1 MDIGTDMAMVTA
13 MDTEDM
19 GVTALMG
26 RRIMRREMNKT
37 FAVIGAAAAVL
48 LAAVLVIS
56 LWIGRRQQTE
66 TPGEEQGGTVRL
78 EFENEALHY
87 DGTGALNLMEGVRAV
102 DADGSDV
109 TDQVT
114 AVVSAGDNIT
124 EKRIRYSVF
133 SGDGEET
140 VGYRQ
145 LILENYMGPTIETAD
160 TLSLEAEELAD
171 PAVHLSESGQ
181 MTVQDGFGKDAA
193 DQVTWIREKT
203 APGTYDITFTYVNQF
218 SDTAERY
225 VNQFSDTAERTVP
238 VSVNGETEDLT
249 ITLLTEEA
257 VIPLGSEFDP
267 EDYLEISDPTG
278 SAGSVQ
284 VTGEVDTEREGRYSV
299 YYTVISSDRTQRAG
313 VLLKVEVARR
323 QGMR

>member
-1 MDIGTDMAMVTA
+1 
-13 MDTEDM
+13 
-19 GVTALMG
+19 
-26 RRIMRREMNKT
+26 MRRKMNKT

-48 LAAVLVIS
+48 LAAVLIIS
-56 LWIGRRQQTE
+56 LWLGRQQTK
-66 TPGEEQGGTVRL
+66 TPGEEPGGTVRL
-78 EFENEALHY
+78 EFENETVHY
-87 DGTGALNLMEGVRAV
+87 DGTGALDLMEGAHAV
-102 DADGSDV
+102 DADGGDV
-109 TDQVT
+109 TDLVT
-114 AVVSAGDNIT
+114 AVVSAGDDIA
-124 EKRIRYSVF
+124 EKRVRYSVF

-145 LILENYMGPTIETAD
+145 LILENYTGPTIETAD

-218 SDTAERY
+218 SDTAER
-225 VNQFSDTAERTVP
+225 TVP

-249 ITLLTEEA
+249 ITLLTDEA
-257 VIPLGSEFDP
+257 EIPLGTEFDP

-278 SAGSVQ
+278 SASSVQ

>member
-1 MDIGTDMAMVTA
+1 
-13 MDTEDM
+13 
-19 GVTALMG
+19 
-26 RRIMRREMNKT
+26 MRRKMNKT

-48 LAAVLVIS
+48 LAAVLIIS
-56 LWIGRRQQTE
+56 LWLGRQQTK
-66 TPGEEQGGTVRL
+66 TLGEEPDGTVRL
-78 EFENEALHY
+78 EFENEAVHY
-87 DGTGALNLMEGVRAV
+87 DGTGALDLMEGVHAV
-102 DADGSDV
+102 DADGGDV
-109 TDQVT
+109 TDLVT

-140 VGYRQ
+140 VGCRQ

-160 TLSLEAEELAD
+160 TLSLEAEELSD

-218 SDTAERY
+218 SDTAER
-225 VNQFSDTAERTVP
+225 TVP
-238 VSVNGETEDLT
+238 VAVNGETEDLT
-249 ITLLTEEA
+249 LTLLTEEA
-257 VIPLGSEFDP
+257 VIRPGTEFDP

-278 SAGSVQ
+278 SASSVQ

-299 YYTVISSDRTQRAG
+299 YYTVISSDHTQKAG
-313 VLLKVEVARR
+313 ALLKVEVARE
-323 QGMR
+323 

>member
-1 MDIGTDMAMVTA
+1 
-13 MDTEDM
+13 
-19 GVTALMG
+19 
-26 RRIMRREMNKT
+26 MRRKMNKT

-48 LAAVLVIS
+48 LAAVLIIS
-56 LWIGRRQQTE
+56 LWLGRQQTK
-66 TPGEEQGGTVRL
+66 TPGEEPDGTVRL
-78 EFENEALHY
+78 EFENEAVHY
-87 DGTGALNLMEGVRAV
+87 DGTGALDLMEGVHAV
-102 DADGSDV
+102 DADGGDV
-109 TDQVT
+109 TDLVT

-140 VGYRQ
+140 VGCRQ

-160 TLSLEAEELAD
+160 ALSLEAEELAD

-218 SDTAERY
+218 SDTAER
-225 VNQFSDTAERTVP
+225 TVP

-257 VIPLGSEFDP
+257 VIPLGSEFHP

-278 SAGSVQ
+278 SASSVQ
-284 VTGEVDTEREGRYSV
+284 VTGEVDMEKEGRYSV
-299 YYTVISSDRTQRAG
+299 YFTVLSTDRTQRAG
-313 VLLKVEVARR
+313 TLLKVQVTDRLAAE
-323 QGMR
+323 

>member
-1 MDIGTDMAMVTA
+1 
-13 MDTEDM
+13 
-19 GVTALMG
+19 
-26 RRIMRREMNKT
+26 MRRKMNKT

-78 EFENEALHY
+78 EFENEALRY

-114 AVVSAGDNIT
+114 AVVSAGDNMT
-124 EKRIRYSVF
+124 KKRIRYSVF
-133 SGDGEET
+133 SDDGEET

-145 LILENYMGPTIETAD
+145 LILEKYMGPTIETAD
-160 TLSLEAEELAD
+160 TLSLEAEELSD

-218 SDTAERY
+218 GDTAE
-225 VNQFSDTAERTVP
+225 QTAP
-238 VSVNGETEDLT
+238 VTVNGETEDLT
-249 ITLLTEEA
+249 LTLLTNEA
-257 VIPLGSEFDP
+257 VIPLGTEFDP

-278 SAGSVQ
+278 SASSVQ

-313 VLLKVEVARR
+313 ALLKVEVARR

>member
-1 MDIGTDMAMVTA
+1 
-13 MDTEDM
+13 
-19 GVTALMG
+19 
-26 RRIMRREMNKT
+26 MRRKNDKT
-37 FAVIGAAAAVL
+37 SAVIGAAAAVL

-56 LWIGRRQQTE
+56 LWTGRRQQTE

-114 AVVSAGDNIT
+114 AVVSAGDNMT
-124 EKRIRYSVF
+124 KKRIRYSVF
-133 SGDGEET
+133 SDDGEET

-145 LILENYMGPTIETAD
+145 LILENYTGPSIETAD
-160 TLSLEAEELAD
+160 ALSLEAEELSD

-218 SDTAERY
+218 SDTAER
-225 VNQFSDTAERTVP
+225 TVP

-257 VIPLGSEFDP
+257 VIPLGSEFHP

-278 SAGSVQ
+278 SASSVQ
-284 VTGEVDTEREGRYSV
+284 VTGEVDTEKEGRYSV
-299 YYTVISSDRTQRAG
+299 YFTVLSTDRTQRAG
-313 VLLKVEVARR
+313 TLLKVQVTDRLAAE
-323 QGMR
+323 

>member
-1 MDIGTDMAMVTA
+1 
-13 MDTEDM
+13 
-19 GVTALMG
+19 
-26 RRIMRREMNKT
+26 MRRKMNKT

-48 LAAVLVIS
+48 LAAVLIIS
-56 LWIGRRQQTE
+56 LWLGRQQTK
-66 TPGEEQGGTVRL
+66 TPGEEPDGTVRL
-78 EFENEALHY
+78 EFENEAVHY
-87 DGTGALNLMEGVRAV
+87 DGTGALDLMEGVHAV
-102 DADGSDV
+102 DADGGDV
-109 TDQVT
+109 TDLVT

-218 SDTAERY
+218 SDTAER
-225 VNQFSDTAERTVP
+225 TVP

-249 ITLLTEEA
+249 ITLLTDEA
-257 VIPLGSEFDP
+257 EIPLGTEFDP

-278 SAGSVQ
+278 SASSVQ

>member
-1 MDIGTDMAMVTA
+1 
-13 MDTEDM
+13 
-19 GVTALMG
+19 
-26 RRIMRREMNKT
+26 MRRKNDKT
-37 FAVIGAAAAVL
+37 SAVIGAAAAVL

-114 AVVSAGDNIT
+114 AVVSAGDDIA
-124 EKRIRYSVF
+124 EKRVRYSVF

-145 LILENYMGPTIETAD
+145 LILENYTGPSIETAD
-160 TLSLEAEELAD
+160 ALSLEAEELAD

-218 SDTAERY
+218 SDTAER
-225 VNQFSDTAERTVP
+225 TVP
-238 VSVNGETEDLT
+238 VLVNGETEDLT
-249 ITLLTEEA
+249 ITLLTDEA
-257 VIPLGSEFDP
+257 EIPLGTEFDP

-278 SAGSVQ
+278 SASSVQ

>member
-1 MDIGTDMAMVTA
+1 
-13 MDTEDM
+13 
-19 GVTALMG
+19 
-26 RRIMRREMNKT
+26 MNKT

-87 DGTGALNLMEGVRAV
+87 DGTGALNLMEGVHAV
-102 DADGSDV
+102 DADGGDV
-109 TDQVT
+109 TDLVT

-218 SDTAERY
+218 SDTAER
-225 VNQFSDTAERTVP
+225 TVP
-238 VSVNGETEDLT
+238 VSLNGETEDLT
-249 ITLLTEEA
+249 ITLLTDEA
-257 VIPLGSEFDP
+257 EIPLGTEFDP

-278 SAGSVQ
+278 SASSVQ

>member
-1 MDIGTDMAMVTA
+1 
-13 MDTEDM
+13 
-19 GVTALMG
+19 
-26 RRIMRREMNKT
+26 MRRKMNKT

-48 LAAVLVIS
+48 LAAVLIIS
-56 LWIGRRQQTE
+56 LWLGRQQTK
-66 TPGEEQGGTVRL
+66 TPGEEPGGTVRL
-78 EFENEALHY
+78 EFENETVHY
-87 DGTGALNLMEGVRAV
+87 DGTGALDLMEGVHAV
-102 DADGSDV
+102 
-109 TDQVT
+109 
-114 AVVSAGDNIT
+114 
-124 EKRIRYSVF
+124 
-133 SGDGEET
+133 EET

-218 SDTAERY
+218 SDTAER
-225 VNQFSDTAERTVP
+225 TVP

-257 VIPLGSEFDP
+257 VIPLGSEFHP

-278 SAGSVQ
+278 SASSVQ
-284 VTGEVDTEREGRYSV
+284 VTGEVDMEKEGRYSV
-299 YYTVISSDRTQRAG
+299 YFTVLSTDRTQRAG
-313 VLLKVEVARR
+313 TLLKVQVTDRLAAE
-323 QGMR
+323 

>member
-1 MDIGTDMAMVTA
+1 
-13 MDTEDM
+13 
-19 GVTALMG
+19 
-26 RRIMRREMNKT
+26 MRREMNKT

-218 SDTAERY
+218 GDTAE
-225 VNQFSDTAERTVP
+225 QTAP
-238 VSVNGETEDLT
+238 VTVNGETEDLT
-249 ITLLTEEA
+249 ITLLTDEA
-257 VIPLGSEFDP
+257 EIPLGTEFDP

-278 SAGSVQ
+278 SASSVQ

-313 VLLKVEVARR
+313 VLLKVEVARE
-323 QGMR
+323 

>member
-1 MDIGTDMAMVTA
+1 
-13 MDTEDM
+13 
-19 GVTALMG
+19 
-26 RRIMRREMNKT
+26 MRRENSKIS
-37 FAVIGAAAAVL
+37 AVIGAAAAVL
-48 LAAVLVIS
+48 LAVVLAIS
-56 LWIGRRQQTE
+56 LWIGRQQIK
-66 TPGEEQGGTVRL
+66 TPGEEHDGTVRL

-109 TDQVT
+109 TDLVT

-218 SDTAERY
+218 GDTAE
-225 VNQFSDTAERTVP
+225 QTAP
-238 VSVNGETEDLT
+238 VTVNGETEDLT
-249 ITLLTEEA
+249 
-257 VIPLGSEFDP
+257 
-267 EDYLEISDPTG
+267 DYLEISDPTG
-278 SAGSVQ
+278 SASSVQ

-299 YYTVISSDRTQRAG
+299 YYTVISSDHTQRAG
-313 VLLKVEVARR
+313 TLLKVQVTDRLAAE
-323 QGMR
+323 

>member
-1 MDIGTDMAMVTA
+1 
-13 MDTEDM
+13 M

-56 LWIGRRQQTE
+56 SWIGRRQQTE

-114 AVVSAGDNIT
+114 AVVSAGDNMT
-124 EKRIRYSVF
+124 KKRIRYSVF
-133 SGDGEET
+133 SDDGEET

-145 LILENYMGPTIETAD
+145 LILENYAGPGIETAD
-160 TLSLEAEELAD
+160 TLSLDAEELSD

-218 SDTAERY
+218 SDTAER
-225 VNQFSDTAERTVP
+225 TVP

-249 ITLLTEEA
+249 ITLLTDEA
-257 VIPLGSEFDP
+257 EIPLGTEFDP

-278 SAGSVQ
+278 SASSVQ

>member
-1 MDIGTDMAMVTA
+1 
-13 MDTEDM
+13 
-19 GVTALMG
+19 
-26 RRIMRREMNKT
+26 MRRKMNKT

-48 LAAVLVIS
+48 LAAVLIIS
-56 LWIGRRQQTE
+56 LWLGRQQTK
-66 TPGEEQGGTVRL
+66 TPGEEPDGTVRL

-114 AVVSAGDNIT
+114 AVVSAGDNMT
-124 EKRIRYSVF
+124 KKRIRYSVF
-133 SGDGEET
+133 SDDGEET

-145 LILENYMGPTIETAD
+145 LILENYAGPGIETAD
-160 TLSLEAEELAD
+160 TLSLDAEELSD

-203 APGTYDITFTYVNQF
+203 APGTYDITFT
-218 SDTAERY
+218 Y

-299 YYTVISSDRTQRAG
+299 YYTVISSDHTQKAG
-313 VLLKVEVARR
+313 ALLKVEVARE
-323 QGMR
+323 

>member
-1 MDIGTDMAMVTA
+1 
-13 MDTEDM
+13 
-19 GVTALMG
+19 
-26 RRIMRREMNKT
+26 MRRENSKIS
-37 FAVIGAAAAVL
+37 AVIGAAAAVL
-48 LAAVLVIS
+48 LAVVLAIS
-56 LWIGRRQQTE
+56 LWIGRQQIK
-66 TPGEEQGGTVRL
+66 TPGEEHDGTVRL
-78 EFENEALHY
+78 EFENEAVHY
-87 DGTGALNLMEGVRAV
+87 DGTGALDLMEGVHAV
-102 DADGSDV
+102 DADGGDV
-109 TDQVT
+109 TDLVT
-114 AVVSAGDNIT
+114 AVVSAGDNDNIT

-145 LILENYMGPTIETAD
+145 LILENYTGPSIETAD

-218 SDTAERY
+218 GDTAE
-225 VNQFSDTAERTVP
+225 QTAP
-238 VSVNGETEDLT
+238 VTVNGETEDLT
-249 ITLLTEEA
+249 LTLLTNEA
-257 VIPLGSEFDP
+257 VIPLGTEFDP

-278 SAGSVQ
+278 SASSVQ

-299 YYTVISSDRTQRAG
+299 YYTVISSDHTQKAG
-313 VLLKVEVARR
+313 ALLKVEVARE
-323 QGMR
+323 

>member
-1 MDIGTDMAMVTA
+1 
-13 MDTEDM
+13 M

-26 RRIMRREMNKT
+26 RRIMRRKMNKT

-48 LAAVLVIS
+48 LAAVLIIS
-56 LWIGRRQQTE
+56 LWLGRQHTK
-66 TPGEEQGGTVRL
+66 TPGEEHDGTVRL
-78 EFENEALHY
+78 EFENEAVHY
-87 DGTGALNLMEGVRAV
+87 DGTGAPDLMEGVRAV
-102 DADGSDV
+102 DADGRDV

-114 AVVSAGDNIT
+114 ALVSAGDDIA
-124 EKRIRYSVF
+124 EKRVRYSVF

-145 LILENYMGPTIETAD
+145 LILENYTGPSIETAD
-160 TLSLEAEELAD
+160 ALSLEAEELSD

-218 SDTAERY
+218 SDTAER
-225 VNQFSDTAERTVP
+225 TVP

-249 ITLLTEEA
+249 ITLLTDEA
-257 VIPLGSEFDP
+257 EIPLGSEFDP

-299 YYTVISSDRTQRAG
+299 YYTVISSDHTQKAG
-313 VLLKVEVARR
+313 ALLKVEVARE
-323 QGMR
+323 

>member
-1 MDIGTDMAMVTA
+1 
-13 MDTEDM
+13 
-19 GVTALMG
+19 
-26 RRIMRREMNKT
+26 MRRKNDKT
-37 FAVIGAAAAVL
+37 SAVIGAAAAVL

-114 AVVSAGDNIT
+114 AVVSAGDNMT
-124 EKRIRYSVF
+124 KKRIRYSVF
-133 SGDGEET
+133 SDDGEET

-218 SDTAERY
+218 SDTAER
-225 VNQFSDTAERTVP
+225 TVP

-249 ITLLTEEA
+249 ITLLTNEA
-257 VIPLGSEFDP
+257 VIPLGTEFDP

-278 SAGSVQ
+278 SASSVQ

-299 YYTVISSDRTQRAG
+299 YYTVISSDHTQKAG
-313 VLLKVEVARR
+313 ALLKVEVARE
-323 QGMR
+323 